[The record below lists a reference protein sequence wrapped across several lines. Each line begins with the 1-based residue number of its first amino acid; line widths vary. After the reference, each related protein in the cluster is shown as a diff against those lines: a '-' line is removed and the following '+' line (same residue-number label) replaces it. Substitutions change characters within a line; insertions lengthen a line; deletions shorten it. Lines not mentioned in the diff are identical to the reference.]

1 MDHTLASLIVSLAN
15 IIGAVIVA
23 WVTKGA
29 TRRARKRTPPPP
41 DRDIEVLGM
50 PVRTVK
56 MADGKMGRAYEITY
70 RLRGQ
75 DEYILYIPEEQ
86 YSKAYADQML
96 MRHAAEIVDFR
107 DRFPVKG

>member
-1 MDHTLASLIVSLAN
+1 MPLLD
-15 IIGAVIVA
+15 G
-23 WVTKGA
+23 
-29 TRRARKRTPPPP
+29 
-41 DRDIEVLGM
+41 DIEVLGM

-75 DEYILYIPEEQ
+75 DEYILYSPEEQ